1 MKRKFTAVT
10 NVYVLI
16 ATHMSL
22 AIFCQSSMRICAA
35 ENVQMT
41 EMARTADADASEEVE
56 MPEKCLTKIIPLT
69 SNETAQVPRYIVENG
84 VAYVLDESSIVVEVT
99 GNGSAEGADVV
110 TFSKKVNDLSD
121 NDLAGIEKETII
133 EGISCELLSAA
144 YKVEE
149 EDENGI
155 PIRYIAVCEY
165 GGLKK
170 YSTSYPTAWRMTAR
184 YDLFE
189 TPQEVVTVEMQEE
202 YESGDTVER
211 RMSGEAEN
219 EETEN
224 GEAENWEVETGE
236 EEKALYTNAGDSSFR
251 IKPASEEEEDMRR
264 KVVDGLL
271 LPLAAATAG
280 VSVTVPFIVWVSM
293 LTAPLFGMKKE
304 GEYHYIGRI
313 RLKGENKMYAAY
325 LTKRLLARAG
335 IPVFYMKVPKRVWK
349 NSKTGIVQIHCPGG
363 KTAMATIGKAVHFT
377 VEGD

>member
-1 MKRKFTAVT
+1 MKKKFTAVT

-16 ATHMSL
+16 ATHVSL
-22 AIFCQSSMRICAA
+22 AIFCQSSIRICAA

-41 EMARTADADASEEVE
+41 ETARTADADASEEVG

-84 VAYVLDESSIVVEVT
+84 AAYVLDESSIVVEVT

-110 TFSKKVNDLSD
+110 TFSKQVNDLSD
-121 NDLAGIEKETII
+121 NDLSGIEKKAVI

-149 EDENGI
+149 EDGKGI

-189 TPQEVVTVEMQEE
+189 MPQEVVTVEMQED

-211 RMSGEAEN
+211 RVSGEAEN
-219 EETEN
+219 GETEN
-224 GEAENWEVETGE
+224 EEAENREAETGEE
-236 EEKALYTNAGDSSFR
+236 EEKALYTNAGNSSFR
-251 IKPASEEEEDMRR
+251 MKPASEADMRR
-264 KVVDGLL
+264 KVVDDLL
-271 LPLAAATAG
+271 LPLAAVTAG

-313 RLKGENKMYAAY
+313 RLKGKNKMYAAY

-377 VEGD
+377 VEGDS